1 MEHERRQQ
9 DFKRNDRL
17 EDLLSELNGTLGSAE
32 AGMDLPKEPRF
43 PVVFVV
49 GAPRSGTTLLMQWL
63 AATGLF
69 AVPSNLLSRFYGAPY
84 LGGRIQRLLTDPA
97 FNYKEEL
104 GDPAEHVVA
113 YESHIGKTKGMLQ
126 PNEFWYFWR
135 RFIPNVDPEW
145 ITPEQEA
152 RIDHIGFRAGV
163 AAIEAAFD
171 RPFATKGII
180 LQYNLAALQRI
191 FPRALFIH
199 TYRHPFFNIQSLL
212 KARQQ
217 YFGEERTWFSVKPK
231 EYQQLKDLDPVEQVA
246 GQVYHTQAGIEAEL
260 AGMPRNALS
269 IAHEDF
275 CSDPSS
281 FYMRLAEKL
290 AALGHRL
297 PGTYTG
303 PDRFG
308 VHDRVLVDAARRQ
321 AILTAW
327 KGLSGADLPLP
338 NAD

>member
-1 MEHERRQQ
+1 MEHEKRQEV
-9 DFKRNDRL
+9 FKRNERL
-17 EDLLSELNGTLGSAE
+17 EDLLNELNGVLGGAE
-32 AGMDLPKEPRF
+32 SRMDLPKEPRF
-43 PVVFVV
+43 PVVFVI

-69 AVPSNLLSRFYGAPY
+69 AVPSNLLSRFYGTPY

-97 FNYKEEL
+97 FNYKDEL
-104 GDPAEHVVA
+104 GDPEQQAVA

-152 RIDHIGFRAGV
+152 RIDTAGFRAGV

-171 RPFATKGII
+171 RPLATKGII

-191 FPRALFIH
+191 FPKVLFIH
-199 TYRHPFFNIQSLL
+199 THRHPFFNIQSLL

-231 EYQQLKDLDPVEQVA
+231 EYQQLKDLDPVQQVA
-246 GQVYHTQAGIEAEL
+246 GQVYHTQVGIEVEL

-275 CSDPSS
+275 CSDPAA
-281 FYMRLAEKL
+281 FYARLKERL
-290 AALGHRL
+290 AALGHQI
-297 PGTYTG
+297 PETYTG
-303 PDRFG
+303 PARFG
-308 VHDRVLVDAARRQ
+308 VHDKVLVDAARRQ
-321 AILTAW
+321 AILAAW
-327 KGLSGADLPLP
+327 RAHAGTDPQLPIT
-338 NAD
+338 D

>member
-1 MEHERRQQ
+1 MEHEKRQEV
-9 DFKRNDRL
+9 FKRNDRL
-17 EDLLSELNGTLGSAE
+17 EDLLNELNLALGGAE
-32 AGMDLPKEPRF
+32 TRMDLPREPHF
-43 PVVFVV
+43 PVLFVV

-69 AVPSNLLSRFYGAPY
+69 AVPTNLLSRFYGAPY

-97 FNYKEEL
+97 FNYKDEL

-145 ITPEQEA
+145 IPPEQEA

-180 LQYNLAALQRI
+180 LQYNLAALKRI

-231 EYQQLKDLDPVEQVA
+231 EYPTLKDLDPVAQVA
-246 GQVYHTQAGIEAEL
+246 GQVYYTQVGIEAEL
-260 AGMPRNALS
+260 AGMPQNALS

-275 CSDPSS
+275 CADPSA
-281 FYMRLAEKL
+281 FFDLLKEKL
-290 AALGHRL
+290 EALGHQL
-297 PGTYTG
+297 PGAYQG
-303 PDRFG
+303 PARFG
-308 VHDRVLVDAARRQ
+308 VHDELRAEPARRL
-321 AILTAW
+321 AILAAW
-327 KGLSGADLPLP
+327 KALSGTDLQLP
-338 NAD
+338 ISG